1 MKRRVRLTFPQHLI
15 QEPVIFMMAKDF
27 NILPSI
33 RRARVTDTVGEMV
46 LELNGE
52 ENDLSNGIAYLREQ
66 GIDVELVEGDI
77 VE

>member
-27 NILPSI
+27 NIMPSI

>member
-52 ENDLSNGIAYLREQ
+52 ENDLSNGIDYLREQ